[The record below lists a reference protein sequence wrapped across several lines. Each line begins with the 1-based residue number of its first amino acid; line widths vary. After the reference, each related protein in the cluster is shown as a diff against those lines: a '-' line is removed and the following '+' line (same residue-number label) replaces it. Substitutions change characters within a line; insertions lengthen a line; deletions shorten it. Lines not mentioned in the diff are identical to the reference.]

1 MSEGHNSGSMPSP
14 DLLASFVRRI
24 EALNSE
30 IADRNADKAECYQ
43 EARSDGFDVKILR
56 KVIAIR
62 AKDPADLTAEE
73 ALIDTYLAALNRTE
87 VAS

>member
-1 MSEGHNSGSMPSP
+1 MNERHNSIPSP

-24 EALNSE
+24 EALNAE
-30 IADRNADKAECYQ
+30 ITERNADKSEIFQ
-43 EARSDGFDVKILR
+43 EARSEGFDVKIIR

-62 AKDPADLTAEE
+62 AKDPATLTEEE
-73 ALIDTYLAALNRTE
+73 ALVDAYIAALNRAE

>member
-1 MSEGHNSGSMPSP
+1 MSEAGHNSIPSP

-30 IADRNADKAECYQ
+30 IADRNADKSEIFQ
-43 EARSDGFDVKILR
+43 EARSEGFDVKIIR

-73 ALIDTYLAALNRTE
+73 ALINTYLAALNRLE